1 MIRKILRT
9 IGATLAIAL
18 VIIASSAAPAST
30 LRGRATASSADT
42 SAGVM
47 STRPK
52 SLK

>member
-18 VIIASSAAPAST
+18 VIIASSAVPPRPS
-30 LRGRATASSADT
+30 RRATASSADT
-42 SAGVM
+42 SAGVI

-52 SLK
+52 SLR